1 MSPGCPDSARTTFQS
16 RRQDIPSS
24 AFKTSSSFTL
34 RGRCSDVTIKKP
46 YEWSTNTAPE
56 KKPAELDEENANRF
70 SVCFQDP
77 VCNDVMLADKKVVGG
92 ALRLTRKSILYQG
105 TIQLSDQI
113 NRATLK
119 ANLKSIFEGTI

>member
-1 MSPGCPDSARTTFQS
+1 
-16 RRQDIPSS
+16 
-24 AFKTSSSFTL
+24 
-34 RGRCSDVTIKKP
+34 
-46 YEWSTNTAPE
+46 
-56 KKPAELDEENANRF
+56 
-70 SVCFQDP
+70 
-77 VCNDVMLADKKVVGG
+77 MLADKKVVGG